1 MTDDD
6 IRQEMRTFQAATWRE
21 GNLLDH
27 VKEHRRHYESA
38 WGMTLGPQHVRESSA
53 TILQDPER
61 VFTGYTKEGLSYA
74 FTGWSPKGVIVIVVS
89 RAGRIRTMFPAKR
102 FDLWLGRRVNY
113 VEVTDRVR

>member
-1 MTDDD
+1 MGYDVRTAACAGELRDD
-6 IRQEMRTFQAATWRE
+6 
-21 GNLLDH
+21 
-27 VKEHRRHYESA
+27 
-38 WGMTLGPQHVRESSA
+38 
-53 TILQDPER
+53 LQDPER